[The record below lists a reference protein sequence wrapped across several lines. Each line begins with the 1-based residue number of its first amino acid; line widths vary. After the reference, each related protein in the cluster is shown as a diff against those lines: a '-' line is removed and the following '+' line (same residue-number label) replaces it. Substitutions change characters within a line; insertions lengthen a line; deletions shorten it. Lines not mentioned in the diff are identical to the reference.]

1 MIYYNNLT
9 DSNLT
14 IDMNGFAVVTGASSG
29 LGRCFAVELARRGI
43 NTILV
48 ALPGSGVKDAA
59 LEAGSYGTD
68 SIAFEADLTDK
79 KAILEVCTEIAG
91 RYPVNILINN
101 AGCGGTRKFLE
112 CDEEY
117 IDRIL
122 GLNVM
127 AVTTLTH
134 QLLPVLQQQNEAYI
148 LNVSSMAAFTPI
160 GYKTVYPASKRFIY
174 DFTRG
179 LHEEFSGSGISVSVI
194 HPGPMKTNADVTR
207 RIERQG
213 RFGRI
218 GLLSPEEV
226 ARRGIDGMLKR
237 EAVIIPG
244 LVNKLNKVLTDIIP
258 ARIRLPLVSR
268 IVARELQL

>member
-1 MIYYNNLT
+1 
-9 DSNLT
+9 
-14 IDMNGFAVVTGASSG
+14 MNGFAVVTGASSG
-29 LGRCFAVELARRGI
+29 LGRCFAIELARRGI

-79 KAILEVCTEIAG
+79 KAILEVCAGIAG

-112 CDEEY
+112 CDDEY

-122 GLNVM
+122 GLNIM

-134 QLLPVLQQQNEAYI
+134 QLLPVMQLQNEAYI

-160 GYKTVYPASKRFIY
+160 GYKTVYPAGYKTVYPATKRFIY

-179 LHEEFSGSGISVSVI
+179 LHEELNGSGISVSVI
-194 HPGPMKTNADVTR
+194 HPGPMKTNPDVTR

-213 RFGRI
+213 RFGRL
-218 GLLSPEEV
+218 GLLPPEKV
-226 ARRGIDGMLKR
+226 ARKGIDGMFKR

-244 LVNKLNKVLTDIIP
+244 LVNKLNKVLTDIVP

>member
-1 MIYYNNLT
+1 MMRKSTYHGCY
-9 DSNLT
+9 
-14 IDMNGFAVVTGASSG
+14 AVVTGASSG
-29 LGRCFAVELARRGI
+29 LGRCFAIELARRGI

-48 ALPGSGVKDAA
+48 ALPGSGVEDVA

-68 SIAFEADLTDK
+68 SVVFEADLTVK
-79 KAILEVCTEIAG
+79 EAVLGLCSEIED

-112 CDEEY
+112 CDEDY

-127 AVTTLTH
+127 AVTAMTH
-134 QLLPVLQQQNEAYI
+134 QLLPVLQRQNKAYI

-160 GYKTVYPASKRFIY
+160 GYKTVYPATKRFIY

-194 HPGPMKTNADVTR
+194 HPGPMKTNPDVTR

-213 RFGRI
+213 RFGRM
-218 GLLSPEEV
+218 GLLSPEKV
-226 ARRGIDGMLKR
+226 ARKGIDGMLKG

-244 LVNKLNKVLTDIIP
+244 LMNKFNKILTDIIP
-258 ARIRLPLVSR
+258 ARIRLPLVSK
-268 IVARELQL
+268 IVARELQQ

>member
-1 MIYYNNLT
+1 
-9 DSNLT
+9 
-14 IDMNGFAVVTGASSG
+14 MNGFAVVTGASSG

-43 NTILV
+43 DTILV

-160 GYKTVYPASKRFIY
+160 GYKTVYPARNS
-174 DFTRG
+174 
-179 LHEEFSGSGISVSVI
+179 
-194 HPGPMKTNADVTR
+194 AA
-207 RIERQG
+207 QG
-213 RFGRI
+213 YP
-218 GLLSPEEV
+218 S
-226 ARRGIDGMLKR
+226 A
-237 EAVIIPG
+237 
-244 LVNKLNKVLTDIIP
+244 
-258 ARIRLPLVSR
+258 
-268 IVARELQL
+268 